1 MERSPSW
8 ELETLSAS
16 QEILHLIRSMKVH
29 YHAHK
34 SLPLDSILNQINAD
48 HTLTSCF
55 LKTYHIIITPRLKL
69 YEMTGFT
76 TCCFISLTEAYDL
89 ELLLTADLTSC

>member
-1 MERSPSW
+1 
-8 ELETLSAS
+8 
-16 QEILHLIRSMKVH
+16 MKVH

-34 SLPLDSILNQINAD
+34 SLPLDSILNQTNVD
-48 HTLTSCF
+48 HTLTPRF

-76 TCCFISLTEAYDL
+76 TCCFVISLTEAYDL
-89 ELLLTADLTSC
+89 ELLLIADLTSC

>member
-1 MERSPSW
+1 
-8 ELETLSAS
+8 
-16 QEILHLIRSMKVH
+16 MKVH

-48 HTLTSCF
+48 HTLTPYF
-55 LKTYHIIITPRLKL
+55 LKTYHNIITPRLKL

-76 TCCFISLTEAYDL
+76 TCCFVISLTEAYDL
-89 ELLLTADLTSC
+89 ELLLIADLTSC